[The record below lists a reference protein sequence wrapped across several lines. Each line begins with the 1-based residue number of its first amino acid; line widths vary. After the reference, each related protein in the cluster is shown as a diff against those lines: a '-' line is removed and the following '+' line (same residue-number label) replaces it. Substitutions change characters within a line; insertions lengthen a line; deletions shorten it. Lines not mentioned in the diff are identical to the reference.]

1 MYSKMVFS
9 KGQLSLEQKS
19 NDRTPFGVRQ
29 TVSPS
34 HTIPRSH
41 CHCPPEGQ
49 WSHKVGYFSA
59 PHSGN
64 PRRLCTLN
72 YYLTHKRKRQSGRRP
87 CRPLEKTPNVHV
99 PSQGIASI
107 LNSSHQGQL
116 QSGAKYNNSAWNCLW
131 TQPVHWGKFHYIKP
145 VSLGLKH

>member
-1 MYSKMVFS
+1 MTEH
-9 KGQLSLEQKS
+9 LSGS
-19 NDRTPFGVRQ
+19 DRLFLPVTLY
-29 TVSPS
+29 
-34 HTIPRSH
+34 PRSH

-49 WSHKVGYFSA
+49 WSHKVGYFST

-72 YYLTHKRKRQSGRRP
+72 YYLTHKRKRQSGPRA

-131 TQPVHWGKFHYIKP
+131 TQPVHWGKSHYIKLYLKHYLKL
-145 VSLGLKH
+145 VLKATISLGLKH